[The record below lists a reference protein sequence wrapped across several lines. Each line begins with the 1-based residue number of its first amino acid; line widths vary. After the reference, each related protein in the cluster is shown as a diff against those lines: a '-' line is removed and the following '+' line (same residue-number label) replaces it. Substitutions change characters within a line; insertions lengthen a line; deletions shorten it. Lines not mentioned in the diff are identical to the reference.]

1 MSIYTKTGDSGETS
15 LFGGQRV
22 PKSDSRIDLLG
33 DLDELNAY
41 IGLLASYLKTWK
53 DAAKLTDY
61 NSKFLDFHL
70 RFIEIIQSSIF
81 DIGAEVANP
90 TMKNRQ
96 PGDYASQVKRFEV
109 AIDVMERDLP
119 KLENFILPGGSAGA
133 AYAHIARAVAR
144 RAERK
149 FTSIIDE
156 RKNKSAAKFLNR
168 LSDYLFMVARFL
180 NKQAQVKDIIW
191 RG

>member
-1 MSIYTKTGDSGETS
+1 MSIYTKTGDNGETS
-15 LFGGQRV
+15 LFDGQRV
-22 PKSDSRIDLLG
+22 PKSDLRINLLG
-33 DLDELNAY
+33 DLDELNAH

-53 DAAKLTDY
+53 DAAKLTEY

-81 DIGAEVANP
+81 DIGAQVANP
-90 TMKNRQ
+90 SMKNSL
-96 PGDYASQVKRFEV
+96 PGDYSSQVKRLEV

-119 KLENFILPGGSAGA
+119 KLQNFILPGGSAGA
-133 AYAHIARAVAR
+133 AYAHIARAVTR

-149 FTSIIDE
+149 FSSVINE
-156 RKNKSAAKFLNR
+156 QKNESAAKFLNR
-168 LSDYLFMVARFL
+168 LSDYFFMLARFL
-180 NKQAQVKDIIW
+180 NKQAQTKDILW